1 MKGSSRP
8 EEREEE
14 EGGMEG
20 ESGPAGM
27 DLGSGPYTQAPDP
40 SEVVQNTTSWEK
52 VRLSC
57 ALRCFLR

>member
-1 MKGSSRP
+1 
-8 EEREEE
+8 
-14 EGGMEG
+14 MEG

-27 DLGSGPYTQAPDP
+27 DLGSGPNTQQAPDP

>member
-1 MKGSSRP
+1 
-8 EEREEE
+8 
-14 EGGMEG
+14 MEG

-27 DLGSGPYTQAPDP
+27 DLGSGPNTQAPDP